1 MALINFRLPGT
12 DEATYS
18 GVNSTINGWFYL
30 TDGELWL
37 ELEESTI
44 YTYTRDSESVLSD
57 LLKHE
62 FNDYYISRF
71 VEDFSEIFQAIS
83 EPLPEFLH
91 PAIET
96 YKTLEAYKLWAS
108 TFLECDYQEK
118 KYIDTNYEILLTWIY
133 RRSLPANHLIGGP
146 TIWFFRIFD
155 QIQIIWRADHKL
167 PSGAPLWTHP
177 FGEYKMDYDLFVKE
191 IQDFSKRFF
200 TEMNQLIATIK
211 DYASKNFDVE
221 SVLKQNLERQVAF
234 DDDVLRLLTSDLMTT
249 DWETVRRCYENRK
262 V

>member
-1 MALINFRLPGT
+1 MALINFRLSGT
-12 DEATYS
+12 DETTCS
-18 GVNSTINGWFYL
+18 GVNGKSIGWFHL

-37 ELEESTI
+37 ELGESTI
-44 YTYTRDSESVLSD
+44 YEYTRDSKTVLSD
-57 LLKHE
+57 PLKHE
-62 FNDYYISRF
+62 FNDYFISRF
-71 VEDFSEIFQAIS
+71 VEDFSEIFQVIS

-91 PAIET
+91 RAIET
-96 YKTLEAYKLWAS
+96 HKTLEDYELWAS

-167 PSGAPLWTHP
+167 PSGTHLWTYP
-177 FGEYKMDYDLFVKE
+177 FGEYKMNYDLFVKE
-191 IQDFSKRFF
+191 VQDFSKRFF
-200 TEMNQLIATIK
+200 TEMNQLISTI
-211 DYASKNFDVE
+211 DDDASKTFDLE
-221 SVLKQNLERQVAF
+221 AILKQNLERQIMF
-234 DDDVLRLLTSDLMTT
+234 DNDVLRLFTNGLMKK
-249 DWETVRRCYENRK
+249 DWETIRRCYENRN